1 MTKDTNVFRSIPKI
15 DELLKDSKMLA
26 ATEHFGKGAA
36 IDGARVCV
44 EELRAE
50 IASGSRTEPVN
61 QAELINKIAERIRTD
76 SQMHLRP
83 VINGTG
89 IILHTN
95 LGRAVLSE
103 AAAQAAFEVAT
114 NYSNLEYNC
123 DIRARGNRY
132 SHIDYLLEKLC
143 NCESAMVV
151 NNNAAAVLLML
162 STLTKDKEVIVSRG
176 ELVEIGGAFRVPEI
190 MEQSGAKLVE
200 VGTTNKTKKSDY
212 EKAIVPDRTGAILK
226 VHSSNFKI
234 MGFTEEASLE
244 ELSEIGETHELPVLY
259 DLGSGGFF
267 KAMDYGLGEEPN
279 ILESIQSGA
288 DVICF
293 SGDKLLGGPQAG
305 IIIGKKKY
313 LEAMKKNP
321 LTRALRVDKMTLAAL
336 EATLRL
342 YLDWEKAT
350 KEIPL
355 LAQLAITTAEL
366 QKKAE
371 TFIKRLEKIPAIS
384 AEIIAAEGQVGG
396 GSMPNQMI
404 PSICIALEAHGF
416 SANALDRGLHSAA
429 TAIIGRIH
437 KDRYLLDM
445 RTIETRDF
453 DTIVMTLEKM
463 FE

>member
-1 MTKDTNVFRSIPKI
+1 MTKDPNIFRSIPKI
-15 DELLKDSKMLA
+15 DEVLKEPEIIDA
-26 ATEHFGKGAA
+26 IEHFGKGAA
-36 IDGARVCV
+36 IESTRVCV
-44 EELRAE
+44 EEMRSE
-50 IASGSRTEPVN
+50 MTSGKRTEPIN
-61 QAELINKIAERIRTD
+61 QDDLIKRISTRIKREN
-76 SQMHLRP
+76 QRHLRP

-103 AAAQAAFEVAT
+103 AAAQAAFDVAR

-123 DIRARGNRY
+123 DNRTRGSRY
-132 SHIDYLLEKLC
+132 SHVDYLLEKLC
-143 NCESAMVV
+143 NCESALVV

-190 MEQSGAKLVE
+190 MEQSGTKLIE

-212 EKAIVPDRTGAILK
+212 EKAIVPEKTGAILK
-226 VHSSNFKI
+226 VHTSNFKI

-244 ELSEIGETHELPVLY
+244 ELAEIGESHDLPVLY

-267 KAMDYGLGEEPN
+267 KAADYGLSEEPN
-279 ILESIQSGA
+279 VFESMKDGA

-305 IIIGKKKY
+305 IIIGKKKHID
-313 LEAMKKNP
+313 AMKKNP

-342 YLDWEKAT
+342 YLDWEKAV

-355 LAQLAITTAEL
+355 LSQLSITTEEL
-366 QKKAE
+366 VKKAE
-371 TFIKRLEKIPAIS
+371 TFMQLLKKIPMIT

-404 PSICIALEAHGF
+404 PSICVALEANGF
-416 SANALDRGLHSAA
+416 SANALDLALNSAE
-429 TAIIGRIH
+429 TPIIGRIH
-437 KDRYLLDM
+437 KDCYLLDM
-445 RTIETRDF
+445 RTIETRNF
-453 DTIVMTLEKM
+453 DTIVRALEKM
-463 FE
+463 DK

>member
-1 MTKDTNVFRSIPKI
+1 MMQEAKIFRSIPKI
-15 DELLKDSKMLA
+15 DVVLKDPKMLA
-26 ATEHFGKGAA
+26 AIESYGKGAA
-36 IDGARVCV
+36 IDSVRVCV
-44 EELRAE
+44 EEVRTE
-50 IASGSRTEPVN
+50 MISGIRKEPVN
-61 QAELINKIAERIRTD
+61 LDDLINKIVERMRTD
-76 SQMHLRP
+76 SRMHLRP

-89 IILHTN
+89 IMLHTN
-95 LGRAVLSE
+95 LGRAVMSE
-103 AAAQAAFEVAT
+103 TAAQAAFDVAR

-123 DIRARGNRY
+123 DSRSRGSRY
-132 SHIDYLLEKLC
+132 SHVDYLLEKLC
-143 NCESAMVV
+143 SCESAMVV

-162 STLTKDKEVIVSRG
+162 NTLTKDKEVIVSRG

-212 EKAIVPDRTGAILK
+212 EKAIDREKTGAVLK
-226 VHSSNFKI
+226 VHTSNFKI
-234 MGFTEEASLE
+234 MGFTEEVTLE
-244 ELSEIGETHELPVLY
+244 ELAEIGVTHEIPVLY

-267 KAMDYGLGEEPN
+267 KAADYGLGEERN
-279 ILESIQSGA
+279 VFESMQSGA

-293 SGDKLLGGPQAG
+293 SGDKLLGGPQSG
-305 IIIGKKKY
+305 IIIGKKAY
-313 LEAMKKNP
+313 LDAMKKNP

-342 YLDWEKAT
+342 YLDEEKAG

-355 LAQLAITTAEL
+355 LAQLSITREELEKKAGILMQLIKKIPVITAE
-366 QKKAE
+366 
-371 TFIKRLEKIPAIS
+371 IV
-384 AEIIAAEGQVGG
+384 AADGQVGG

-404 PSICIALEAHGF
+404 PSICIALEAKGV
-416 SANALDRGLHSAA
+416 SANALDLRLNNAE
-429 TAIIGRIH
+429 TPIIGRIQ

-453 DTIVMTLEKM
+453 ETIAMTLEKM